1 MVEAALAL
9 PAKVYDP
16 PVVRSRHFADLAL
29 VVVDPLEHVIEGGTQ
44 AMAAPTTV
52 ADLGDASE
60 FALHPAGVEE
70 GGVGG
75 IECH

>member
-1 MVEAALAL
+1 
-9 PAKVYDP
+9 
-16 PVVRSRHFADLAL
+16 
-29 VVVDPLEHVIEGGTQ
+29 
-44 AMAAPTTV
+44 MAAPTTV